1 MFQPLRKCH
10 WSHRV
15 REATWP
21 GPPRRLLGFREL
33 KPLRNRASRGRGR
46 LPTNA
51 HFSVAASTSISKGY
65 THL

>member
-33 KPLRNRASRGRGR
+33 KPLRNRASRGRDACP
-46 LPTNA
+46 LTVTA
-51 HFSVAASTSISKGY
+51 V
-65 THL
+65 